1 MRCALR
7 LRCDQVGLAHVG
19 RTNETGPTP
28 SGPTRGRPLRSGRDR
43 DLAFATAVVEAD
55 AAGSVAGQYYKTTL
69 DNGVRI
75 VTGPMSGVRSAS
87 LIFYYNI
94 GSRFEPNEIAGVS
107 HFLEHMLFKG
117 TVKRP
122 DPMTISEQ
130 IESVGGMLNAAT
142 GRESTSYWCKVP
154 STHFELAFDVLADM
168 LRNSTFDATELDK
181 ERKVIFEE
189 IRSVQDVPEDL
200 VHDLI
205 DQLVWG
211 EDPVGREIAGSEET
225 VANID
230 RAKMMDFW
238 FRNYSPERLIV
249 AAGGDIRHEDVV
261 TLSEKFFSDLKPAE
275 TVDRYTPVI
284 VTQESK
290 RVHVVNRETEQAH
303 LCVGFPAL
311 SYHDERRYAQSTIEA
326 ILSAGMSSRLF
337 QEIRERRGLVY
348 SVYGY
353 FRGYEDVGQGVIY
366 AGTDIERVEE
376 TIEAVVGELQKLRDI
391 PVPAEELENSKTLRK
406 GRLLMGL
413 EDSRSVASW
422 VGSQEA
428 TYGRIRTPEEVMELI
443 EAVTVEDVQA
453 VADEILREDRLS
465 LTVIGP
471 YKNQDAFG
479 ELLTFR

>member
-1 MRCALR
+1 LQSRFDLA
-7 LRCDQVGLAHVG
+7 GLPGLTLPGQGKH
-19 RTNETGPTP
+19 
-28 SGPTRGRPLRSGRDR
+28 TRRYGHRPAR
-43 DLAFATAVVEAD
+43 AFATTVASGE
-55 AAGSVAGQYYKTTL
+55 AAGATPAVYHKTTL
-69 DNGVRI
+69 ANGVRV

-87 LIFYYNI
+87 LIFYYNV
-94 GSRFEPNEIAGVS
+94 GSRYEPSPIAGVS

-117 TVKRP
+117 TERRP
-122 DPMTISEQ
+122 DPMTISEE
-130 IESVGGMLNAAT
+130 IESVGGLLNAAT

-168 LRNSTFDATELDK
+168 LRNSTFDVTELDK
-181 ERKVIFEE
+181 ERKVIYEE

-211 EDPVGREIAGSEET
+211 DDPVGREIAGSEET
-225 VANID
+225 VGNTD
-230 RAKMMDFW
+230 RAKMVDFW
-238 FRNYSPERLIV
+238 QRNYGPERLVV

-261 TLSEKFFSDLKPAE
+261 TLTERFFGDLTPQGEPDHYVPAVVNQ
-275 TVDRYTPVI
+275 TA
-284 VTQESK
+284 K
-290 RVHVVNRETEQAH
+290 RVQVVNRETEQAH

-366 AGTDIERVEE
+366 AGTDVDRVEE
-376 TIEAVVGELQKLRDI
+376 TISAVVGELQKIRDI
-391 PVPAEELENSKTLRK
+391 PVPPDELENSKTLRK

-428 TYGRIRTPEEVMELI
+428 TYGEIKTPEQIMELI
-443 EAVTVEDVQA
+443 DAVTVEQVQA
-453 VADEILREDRLS
+453 VASEILQGDRLG
-465 LTVIGP
+465 LTLIGP
-471 YKNQDAFG
+471 YEDDSAFG
-479 ELLTFR
+479 DLLAFR